1 MEERDCCSKLLES
14 DESELSLRPSKL
26 VEYIGQA
33 NAKEMLDVY
42 IKAALK
48 RDESLDHVL
57 LYGPLVLEK
66 RHWLK
71 LLLTN

>member
-1 MEERDCCSKLLES
+1 MEERVLDSKLLES

-26 VEYIGQA
+26 SEYIGQD

-48 RDESLDHVL
+48 RDESLDNVL
-57 LYGPLVLEK
+57 LYGTPGLGKTTLAEIIA
-66 RHWLK
+66 
-71 LLLTN
+71 N